1 MFAIWRHLG
10 ALALA
15 CTLPLPVFAA
25 DVDHTKLSAALDARM
40 HAAVAAGF
48 NGSVLIADGD
58 AIVFER
64 QYGFV
69 DPGDPVDIGVDTAF
83 NLASSGKL
91 YTSVAVL
98 QLVQQGKLDL
108 DAPIGRYLPNWPV
121 ARVRDEVSARQ
132 LLLHTSGLGQFWGD
146 EFTRLR
152 PQLQTLQDY
161 LPLLDDEPAF
171 APGSQWAYSNSGYML
186 LGLLIEAISGEDYY
200 TYVRQHVFDVAGMT
214 GAGYFAID
222 GKAAGVAVPY
232 VIEDDS
238 FSRLGM
244 PEPRGGP
251 AGGGYARPRDWLA
264 FHRALTG
271 GKLLDAATLDLL
283 FAPVS
288 LPPGTQAPPHGLGIL
303 RWAAGTDIGY
313 GHPGGAPGVEV
324 DFRAARS
331 SGWAIVVMSNRD
343 RIGVMPLTSALAGIV
358 AEHGGGDLRVPPRQP
373 RPSR

>member
-1 MFAIWRHLG
+1 MFAIWRHLR

-25 DVDHTKLSAALDARM
+25 AVDHAKLSAALDARM
-40 HAAVAAGF
+40 DAAVAAGF

-69 DPGDPVDIGVDTAF
+69 DPGDPIDIGVDTAF

-132 LLLHTSGLGQFWGD
+132 LLLHTSGLGQFWGE

-161 LPLLDDEPAF
+161 LPLLDEEPAF

-200 TYVRQHVFDVAGMT
+200 TYVRRHVFDVAGMT

-358 AEHGGGDLRVPPRQP
+358 AEHGGADLRVPPRQP
-373 RPSR
+373 RPSP

>member
-161 LPLLDDEPAF
+161 LPLLDEEPAF

-200 TYVRQHVFDVAGMT
+200 TYVRKHVFDVAGMT

-373 RPSR
+373 RPSQ